1 MGKSVELDPS
11 PNLIDHEDRVEHPF
25 LNRLA
30 RGPLL
35 ADGAMGTE
43 LFRRGITSD
52 QCLDVLNLGLPDIV
66 QQIHRDYIS
75 AGAELIETNTFGAN
89 RFRLETHG
97 LADQVREINRAGA
110 AIAREAREIMGEH
123 VFVAGAVGPSGALFQ
138 PIGSATYAEVGDAA
152 KFQVEAL
159 VEKGVDLLV
168 FETFTDLEEIHA
180 VVAAA
185 QTVSDLP
192 IVAEVSFDDTR
203 RTASGH
209 DVRQVYESL
218 RDLRVDVIGVNC
230 GIGPR
235 QALDLLAQLHAI
247 ADRPISVKPNAGY
260 PVRIGGRVSYVA
272 SPAYFA
278 DFARSALA
286 GGATI
291 IGGCCGTTPD
301 HIRHMRAAISNGRL
315 PDVIVSQ
322 SARRSAL
329 ANAAPRDAEP
339 RTDFSTKLERG
350 DFVVSVEIDPPKG
363 SNPAKALRGA
373 AQLRDAGV
381 DLINI
386 GDSPMAKVRMSG
398 LGLGLLIQQQVGLE
412 TLLHLTSRDRN
423 LMALQSDLLGM
434 HAVGIRHV
442 LALTGDQLRSSQNPP
457 VTAVWDVDSI
467 GLVGILK
474 RLNSGVDYSGTSI
487 GHSTGFVIACAVS
500 PNSEDLDQEL
510 QRFQRKIDAGAD
522 LTLSQPLF
530 SFDQLDRFLQRVGNL
545 PIPHLLGIVPLE
557 SYRQAEM
564 LHHEIPGFSIPLE
577 VRERMRLAGDHG
589 AEEGLRIAEELIET
603 ARTFVSGVYIVT
615 SYGRYDAA
623 ASLVGKIVARNA
635 AAAAS

>member
-1 MGKSVELDPS
+1 M
-11 PNLIDHEDRVEHPF
+11 EHPF
-25 LNRLA
+25 LARLA

-43 LFRRGITSD
+43 LFRRGITND
-52 QCLDVLNLGLPDIV
+52 QCLDALNLGLPDIV

-89 RFRLETHG
+89 RFRLESYG

-123 VFVAGAVGPSGALFQ
+123 IFVAGAIGPSGAMFQ
-138 PIGSATYAEVGDAA
+138 PIGSVTYAEVGDAA
-152 KFQVEAL
+152 MFQVEAL
-159 VEKGVDLLV
+159 AEKGVDLLV
-168 FETFTDLEEIHA
+168 FETFTDLEEITA
-180 VVAAA
+180 VIAAA
-185 QTVSDLP
+185 KSITDLP
-192 IVAEVSFDDTR
+192 IIAEVSFDDTR
-203 RTASGH
+203 RTSSGH
-209 DVRQVYESL
+209 DVRQVYATLS
-218 RDLRVDVIGVNC
+218 DLGVAVVGVNC

-235 QALDLLAQLHAI
+235 QALDLLAQLHAM
-247 ADRPISVKPNAGY
+247 ADRPISVQPNAGY

-272 SPAYFA
+272 SPEYFA
-278 DFARSALA
+278 GFARSAIA
-286 GGATI
+286 GGAAI

-301 HIRHMRAAISNGRL
+301 HIRAMRPAIRNDRQ
-315 PDVIVSQ
+315 PDVIVVAPPPIPATAVAS
-322 SARRSAL
+322 
-329 ANAAPRDAEP
+329 PRDVEP
-339 RTDFSTKLERG
+339 RTGLSAKLERG
-350 DFVVSVEIDPPKG
+350 DFVVSVEVDPPKG

-373 AQLRDAGV
+373 ALLRDAGV

-386 GDSPMAKVRMSG
+386 GDSPMAKVRMGG

-434 HAVGIRHV
+434 HALGIRHV

-467 GLVGILK
+467 GLVSILK
-474 RLNSGVDYSGTSI
+474 RLNAGVDYSGTSI
-487 GHSTGFVIACAVS
+487 GHPTRFVIACAVS
-500 PNSEDLDQEL
+500 PNSDDLDLEL

-530 SFDQLDRFLQRVGNL
+530 SIEQLDRFLQRVGTL

-564 LHHEIPGFSIPLE
+564 LHHEVPGFSIPDD
-577 VRERMRLAGDHG
+577 VRDRMRLAGDHG
-589 AEEGLRIAEELIET
+589 AEEGLRIAEELIEA
-603 ARTFVSGVYIVT
+603 ARSSVSGVYIIT

-623 ASLVGKIVARNA
+623 ASLVRKIVARNA
-635 AAAAS
+635 VEAAS